1 MSIVI
6 IDDNLDFLNQLSQ
19 KGYKTL
25 CSKNRSLSE
34 IVNDVSKQSVLVN
47 EIFINISLIS
57 NDSNK
62 RLDYSGINLMQRLM
76 FEIRAGKWNLLSF
89 EKQDSILK
97 KHNTQ
102 ILSKLKNVNIVDYIT
117 FLKEAAKN
125 VRK

>member
-1 MSIVI
+1 MNNLL
-6 IDDNLDFLNQLSQ
+6 IDDNTDLLYHLSQ
-19 KGYKTL
+19 KGFKTF
-25 CSKNRSLSE
+25 CSMGKSLSD
-34 IVNDVSKQSVLVN
+34 IVNDVSKQSFLVN

-76 FEIRAGKWNLLSF
+76 FEIPIKQWNLLSF

-102 ILSKLKNVNIVDYIT
+102 ILSKLKNVNIVDYIA
-117 FLKEAAKN
+117 FLKEVAKN